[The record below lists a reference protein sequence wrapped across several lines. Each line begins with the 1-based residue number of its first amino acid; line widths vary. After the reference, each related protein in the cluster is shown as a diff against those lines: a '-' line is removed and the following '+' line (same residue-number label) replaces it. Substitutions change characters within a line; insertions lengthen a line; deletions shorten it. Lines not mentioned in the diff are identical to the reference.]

1 MDAHTIREKFTAY
14 FQNLGHQKV
23 ASSSLIPH
31 NDPTLLFANAGMN
44 QFKDY
49 FTGKAKPKFSRA
61 TTIQKCVRAG
71 GKHNDLEN
79 VGHTARHHT
88 FFEMLGNFSFGDYF
102 KEQAINFAW
111 QFLTKEID
119 LPADRLYVTVHHQDE
134 EARQLWQ
141 KVGVSND
148 RIFNRGDKD
157 NFWEMGQYGPCGP
170 CSEIYYDHGEK
181 FASGVQGVDFIDD
194 DSRFVEIWNL
204 VFMQF
209 EKSAAGTAPLPRPS
223 IDTGA
228 GLERIAAIKQGKYWN
243 YDTDLF
249 LPLIHQ
255 LETLSHKSYQDE
267 KYTSAMRVVSDHIR
281 SCTMLITDGVIPSNE
296 GRGYVLRRIIR
307 RAVHYL
313 QKLEAPAGS
322 FAKLVPTVF
331 EILGTE
337 YPQNAQNQTLA
348 EKFLQLEESKF
359 LETLGLGLDFL
370 RHEVKKLK
378 DKVLPGEVAFKLY
391 DTYGLPLDLTQ
402 AIMRDDGY
410 TIGAG
415 FEAAMQKQKEQ
426 SKKSWKNVTGTDLK
440 VFYDALEKHGPS
452 EFLGYEQEEATATLL
467 AKIPLGE
474 NTALI
479 FNQTPFYGESGGQL
493 GDHGEIRQDNFVLA
507 HIDNTLKPVS
517 NLIVHLSKD
526 ADGLIVGQKY
536 LLAVDHRRRQ
546 LTKANHSA
554 THLLQAALRQ
564 VLGTHVNQAGSS
576 VGPDKL
582 RFDFTHH
589 QAVTKEELQEV
600 ARIVNEQ
607 IQNDLPVH
615 AKIMD
620 KEEALKTGAQ
630 ALFGEKYGAKVRV
643 MEMGNFSKEFCG
655 GTHVTHTGEIQLFI
669 ILAES
674 SLASGVRRIEA
685 VTSSAALNYLQERHQ
700 QLTNLENTFGL
711 KAYRLAEHFT
721 HLQEDLK
728 QSQKQI
734 AEQKTKLMAAASSNL
749 AKTQRSLANGLC
761 FWPVE
766 VDPCENLKQLS
777 DVLAGQMKQGLM
789 VLVQKKDSGQTP
801 ANILLKAVHADQ
813 LDCGSL
819 LKTSLQGRSGKGG
832 GRNQL
837 AQGSLAVHEIQDW
850 LTQLQD
856 LISK

>member
-1 MDAHTIREKFTAY
+1 MRAHTIREKFSTY

-49 FTGKAKPKFSRA
+49 FTGKAHPKFSRA

-102 KEQAINFAW
+102 KEQAIAFAW
-111 QFLTKEID
+111 QFLTKEIE

-134 EARQLWQ
+134 EARKLWQ

-181 FASGVQGVDFIDD
+181 YASGVKGIDFIDD
-194 DSRFVEIWNL
+194 ESRFVEIWNL

-255 LETLSHKSYQDE
+255 LESITHKSYQDE
-267 KYTSAMRVVSDHIR
+267 KFTSAIRVVSDHIR

-331 EILGTE
+331 EILGAE

-370 RHEVKKLK
+370 RHELKKLN

-391 DTYGLPLDLTQ
+391 DTYGLPLDLTEN
-402 AIMRDDGY
+402 IMRDEGY
-410 TIGAG
+410 TIGEG

-426 SKKSWKNVTGTDLK
+426 SKKSWKNATGTDLK
-440 VFYDALEKHGPS
+440 VFYDAVEKFGPS
-452 EFLGYEQEEATATLL
+452 EFLGYEQEAADATLL
-467 AKIPLGE
+467 TKIPLGE
-474 NTALI
+474 NTALV

-493 GDHGEIRQDNFVLA
+493 GDTGEIGQDNFVLA
-507 HIDNTLKPVS
+507 HIENTLKPIP

-526 ADGLIVGQKY
+526 ADGLVVGQKY
-536 LLAVDHRRRQ
+536 HLNIDHQRRQ
-546 LTKANHSA
+546 LTRANHSA

-589 QAVTKEELQEV
+589 QAVTKEELQRV
-600 ARIVNEQ
+600 AQIVNEQ
-607 IQNDLPVH
+607 IQNDLPVT

-643 MEMGNFSKEFCG
+643 MEMGDFSKEFCG
-655 GTHVTHTGEIQLFI
+655 GTHVSHTGEIELFI
-669 ILAES
+669 ILSES
-674 SLASGVRRIEA
+674 SLASGIRRIEA
-685 VTSSAALNYLQERHQ
+685 VTRQAAFNFLLARHGQLSA
-700 QLTNLENTFGL
+700 LENQFNL
-711 KAYRLAEHFT
+711 KASRLAEHFGR
-721 HLQEDLK
+721 LQDELK
-728 QSQKQI
+728 QTQKLL
-734 AEQKTKLMAAASSNL
+734 AEQKTKLMAAASNDL
-749 AKTQRSLANGLC
+749 AKTKQTLPSGLT
-761 FWPVE
+761 FWPIK
-766 VDPCENLKQLS
+766 VDAGEDLKKLS
-777 DVLAGQMKQGLM
+777 DVLANQMTESGLM
-789 VLVQKKDSGQTP
+789 VLYQQKEASAP
-801 ANILLKAVHADQ
+801 MANILLKAIHQDK
-813 LDCGSL
+813 LDCAQL
-819 LKTSLQGRSGKGG
+819 LKTSLQGHQGKGG
-832 GRNQL
+832 GRAPL
-837 AQGSLAVHEIQDW
+837 AQGSIAAGEISAW
-850 LTQLQD
+850 LEQLRKM
-856 LISK
+856 I